1 MTPHVIKTWG
11 KKLKSANKSLQ
22 HLMTAHHKE
31 RAFLQCMIFNESPL
45 SEVDFI
51 TVHPTHV

>member
-11 KKLKSANKSLQ
+11 KKLKSANKSLK

-31 RAFLQCMIFNESPL
+31 RAFLQCIIFNESPL

-51 TVHPTHV
+51 TVHPTHI